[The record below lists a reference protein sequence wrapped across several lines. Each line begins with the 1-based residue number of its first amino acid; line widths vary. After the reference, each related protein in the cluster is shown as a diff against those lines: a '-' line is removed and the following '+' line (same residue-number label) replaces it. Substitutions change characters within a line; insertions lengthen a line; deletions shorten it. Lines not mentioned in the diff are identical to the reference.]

1 MKFSKYNI
9 VEETEKAL
17 VIFNPLYSNYVKITT
32 DADIKKFNNLLET
45 KIFDIADPMVK
56 ALYQR
61 NYIIDKEI
69 DEYEVA
75 LNKVNECVKGF
86 DKKCTLL
93 LYVTEQCNFRCIY
106 CPEDHVNKRFSEENW
121 DSLYRHIE
129 KNVRNGQYEFV
140 RISFFGGEPLL
151 ETSSILKFLDRLE
164 LLKNEYPEV
173 VFKHEMTTNGYLLT
187 PEIYDKLTRYD
198 VKHYQ
203 ITIDG
208 FADVHNKTRPLVNGG
223 GTWER
228 IIENLKYINTK
239 DDNVTINFRANISP
253 LNQDS
258 IQEFMDWSMQT
269 FDNKKFTFSAET
281 VIANTENVPEELAT
295 DYQSKEYQ
303 EIDTFMNHSNR
314 GFSKEEVKPLKL
326 LGFSCRYATKNFYT
340 ITTDGNISKC
350 GEAAFGLTEVV
361 GKLLPDGDFE
371 FFDNY
376 IDWTEGFE
384 IEACKD
390 CNVYPLCGAR
400 SCLYKKV
407 HSDEQGRMDCS
418 FMQEHKQMI
427 GKYIRDGLLG

>member
-1 MKFSKYNI
+1 MKFSKYNFIETIPEGLIVFNPKISSFIKLTKSSVIEHFLEIQKQLELDVSDELVAYLYKTGYI
-9 VEETEKAL
+9 VE
-17 VIFNPLYSNYVKITT
+17 
-32 DADIKKFNNLLET
+32 DD
-45 KIFDIADPMVK
+45 
-56 ALYQR
+56 R
-61 NYIIDKEI
+61 
-69 DEYEVA
+69 DEYAEVRA
-75 LNKVNECVKGF
+75 MIESRC
-86 DKKCTLL
+86 DKSAKYLTLL

-151 ETSSILKFLDRLE
+151 EISSILKFLDRLE

-187 PEIYDKLTRYD
+187 PEIYNKLTRYD

-340 ITTDGNISKC
+340 ITTDGYISKC